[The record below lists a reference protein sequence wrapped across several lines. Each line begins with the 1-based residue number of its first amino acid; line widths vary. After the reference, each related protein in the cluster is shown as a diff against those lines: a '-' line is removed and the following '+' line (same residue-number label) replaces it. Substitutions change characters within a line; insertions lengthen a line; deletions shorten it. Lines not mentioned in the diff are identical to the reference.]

1 MSIATKRGDQGTTSL
16 VFGRRVAK
24 DHPRVVA
31 YGTVDELNSALG
43 LCRAHA
49 AGSRARE
56 FIFSTQQELIS
67 LMAELAVDNGD
78 QERYQEKAKQPITED
93 NLARIDQMV
102 TTLES
107 ESGGFDGWMLPGEN
121 PAQAFFDQAR
131 STCRRSE
138 RMVVTLQGKGGIV
151 RPVLLQYLNR
161 LADALWLLAR
171 EATVSDPVD

>member
-24 DHPRVVA
+24 DHPRVCA

-49 AGSRARE
+49 KGNRARE
-56 FIFSTQQELIS
+56 FVHATQQELIS
-67 LMAELAVDNGD
+67 LMAELAVDNAD
-78 QERYQEKAKQPITED
+78 QERYLAKAEHPITEAS
-93 NLARIDQMV
+93 LARLDEMV

-107 ESGGFDGWMLPGEN
+107 TGGSFSGWILPGEN
-121 PAQAFFDQAR
+121 VAHAFFDQAR
-131 STCRRSE
+131 TTCRRAE
-138 RMVVTLQGKGGIV
+138 RYVITLQSKGGVV

-161 LADALWLLAR
+161 LADCLWLLGR
-171 EATVSDPVD
+171 EAIE